1 MAQYFAK
8 YSDGEMLVIPC
19 SEVFTGSPGKYVTL
33 KDTLSSFKAILNGEY
48 DHLPEQAFYM
58 VGGIDE
64 AVEKATKL

>member
-1 MAQYFAK
+1 MASERGSCSLLHSLNYRLK
-8 YSDGEMLVIPC
+8 Y
-19 SEVFTGSPGKYVTL
+19 FTGSLGKYVTL

-64 AVEKATKL
+64 VVEKATKL